1 MLALATPF
9 VADSLYRVAVSPGL
23 GANTEIQPTNETQAP
38 VPTKLAE
45 IALSQVPDLV
55 VPVHELTGL
64 DLPDLRLADLKRL
77 PLPDSV
83 PLPDLSPDEASRP
96 VNPEELPPDLADRL
110 GATVKEITQD
120 TPFSM
125 VALTGSDLSATAARI
140 RAELPDGSW
149 GPWEALDVIDGQPEG
164 AQAGTEP
171 VYVGQTTAVQVLSTT
186 TTPGAGNVDPAAQL
200 SAVTMQPQVTE
211 ADATVA
217 DIAEPVDGGPKVVSR
232 SKWGADESIRCSSP
246 DYDEFVSGA
255 TVHHTA
261 GNNAYTK
268 AEAPGIVRA
277 IYTYHASTLHWCD
290 VGYNALVDKF
300 GTIYEG
306 RAGGLDKPV
315 EGAHAGGFNMNTVGI
330 AMMGNYDKVAP
341 SEATIQSVG
350 RFLGWRLKLAGA
362 DPGGTTTMYSEG
374 SKYTPFAEGK
384 SVRLPVIF
392 AHRDVGNTECPGD
405 AAYAKLDEI
414 RAIAAGTDASTA
426 REDLAT
432 DSPSRT
438 PSSPEKAAIDAARAE
453 LPDLMQALV
462 DVADDTPIA
471 RQWVAEGGPY
481 GRLGPALTGILA
493 ASNGAQYAKFTNG
506 YVYSLPSGK
515 VVTVMGEILQ
525 KFLAMGLDAGDLGL
539 PQTNEY
545 PVPDGMQADF
555 ERGSIVVNEVTGF
568 ANTVLTAYNGAY
580 WDSYGG

>member
-1 MLALATPF
+1 MLALAAPF
-9 VADSLYRVAVSPGL
+9 VADSLTRIAVSAGPR
-23 GANTEIQPTNETQAP
+23 ANTEIQLANEAQAA
-38 VPTKLAE
+38 VPTKLAQ
-45 IALSQVPDLV
+45 IALSQLPDLV
-55 VPVHELTGL
+55 VPVRELTGL
-64 DLPDLRLADLKRL
+64 DLPDLRLADLRQL

-83 PLPDLSPDEASRP
+83 PLPELSPDEAARS
-96 VNPEELPPDLADRL
+96 VDPEELPSDLADQL

-140 RAELPDGSW
+140 RAKLPDGSW
-149 GPWEALDVIDGQPEG
+149 GRWEALDVIDGQQEG

-171 VYVGQTTAVQVLSTT
+171 IYIGQTTAVQVLSTS
-186 TTPGAGNVDPAAQL
+186 TTPVADRADPAADL
-200 SAVTMQPQVTE
+200 SAVTMQPEVTE

-217 DIAEPVDGGPKVVSR
+217 DIAEPLAGGPKVVSR

-261 GNNAYTK
+261 GNNSYTK

-277 IYTYHASTLHWCD
+277 IYAYHASTLHWCD
-290 VGYNALVDKF
+290 IGYNALVDKY

-330 AMMGNYDKVAP
+330 ALMGNYEKVAP
-341 SEATIQSVG
+341 SDAAIESVG
-350 RFLGWRLKLAGA
+350 KFLGWRLKLAGA

-392 AHRDVGNTECPGD
+392 THRDVGSTECPGD
-405 AAYAKLDEI
+405 AAYAKMDEI

-426 REDLAT
+426 RDDLAT
-432 DSPSRT
+432 DSPSHT
-438 PSSPEKAAIDAARAE
+438 PSSPEKAAIDAGRAE

-471 RQWVAEGGPY
+471 RQWAADAGPY
-481 GRLGPALTGILA
+481 GRLGPALSGILD
-493 ASNGAQYAKFTNG
+493 ASSGAQYAKFTNG
-506 YVYSLPSGK
+506 YIYSLPSGK
-515 VVTVMGEILQ
+515 VVTVMGQILQ
-525 KFLAMGLDAGDLGL
+525 KFLAMGLDAGELGL

-545 PVPDGMQADF
+545 PVPEGMQADF

-568 ANTVLTAYNGAY
+568 ANTVLSAYNNAY